1 MCLVNVSKRMI
12 AKENLV
18 VYKHFLWINQFGI
31 RASYQQFMYDV
42 NVLYVQS
49 EPIQISYGDIYR
61 AFHSYPNVDD
71 AMSHTEPTRICIIP
85 KGSVY
90 YEGYFYAKDSIASNK
105 IIVTSIPANK
115 AKTFNADE
123 YLKKNKITKTIKV

>member
-1 MCLVNVSKRMI
+1 MKDDGFNNQLLC
-12 AKENLV
+12 NLHIHRNMGV
-18 VYKHFLWINQFGI
+18 VDGFQ
-31 RASYQQFMYDV
+31 
-42 NVLYVQS
+42 
-49 EPIQISYGDIYR
+49 P
-61 AFHSYPNVDD
+61 
-71 AMSHTEPTRICIIP
+71 
-85 KGSVY
+85 Y